1 MRSLL
6 LRIFLWFWLAMILI
20 AGSTAAI
27 TTFIMDEMREQQPR
41 TMQREQRAVAN
52 DAARA
57 LAKGGR
63 EGLTEWLRKRNSGN
77 QGRVYMFTPENQDLL
92 GRELPGRWRRQ
103 WETPPQLPGEVPGAP
118 NIRYR
123 PQQSLPAVVGADGTP
138 YRFIVFPARPSRWG
152 VVAEPYTRYVLL
164 IVTLIV
170 TAAPEINSD
179 GIVAWGVRNVIPII
193 LLVVGIGIIASS
205 RKGQMSQNALT
216 VTNVMLGCVVIAGA
230 ALFYGFAGDIA
241 GFVFQKQ

>member
-1 MRSLL
+1 MTS
-6 LRIFLWFWLAMILI
+6 F
-20 AGSTAAI
+20 
-27 TTFIMDEMREQQPR
+27 
-41 TMQREQRAVAN
+41 
-52 DAARA
+52 
-57 LAKGGR
+57 
-63 EGLTEWLRKRNSGN
+63 
-77 QGRVYMFTPENQDLL
+77 
-92 GRELPGRWRRQ
+92 
-103 WETPPQLPGEVPGAP
+103 
-118 NIRYR
+118 
-123 PQQSLPAVVGADGTP
+123 
-138 YRFIVFPARPSRWG
+138 
-152 VVAEPYTRYVLL
+152 
-164 IVTLIV
+164 VTLIV